1 MFNIILKLNNHTR
14 KKLQNYCFVEINEA
28 QSSGFVVAKKAP
40 NLWKKFFLK
49 KNFFQLICADMI
61 FKTCGIFLNKWFS
74 RYLSLGDFKVI
85 SILIVFQNKIS
96 NETRLTKSQEN
107 SAHRIGDNYL
117 MNHLVKFLQDRI
129 KPRRVGALTVCTDY
143 NFFYRKIVSE
153 GFLTSFNF
161 SRGSC

>member
-1 MFNIILKLNNHTR
+1 MFNIILKLNNHTP
-14 KKLQNYCFVEINEA
+14 KLLLCGNKWAE
-28 QSSGFVVAKKAP
+28 SSGFVVAKKAP
-40 NLWKKFFLK
+40 NLWKKIFLK
-49 KNFFQLICADMI
+49 KNFQLICADMI

-85 SILIVFQNKIS
+85 LILIVFQNKII
-96 NETRLTKSQEN
+96 NETRQTKSQEN

-161 SRGSC
+161 SRGSCWL